1 MKSILDRTSRKDKII
16 TIRCNEKERD
26 MLERKAKQQE
36 KSLSEYMLDSG
47 MAGVER
53 RRTRD
58 RKRVQQMIENQET
71 LNDLFLIL
79 EDMPEGQVPDEIRKK
94 IEDTMEGEGRLWR
107 Y

>member
-1 MKSILDRTSRKDKII
+1 MKSILDRASRKDKTI
-16 TIRCNEKERD
+16 TIRCSEKERD

-58 RKRVQQMIENQET
+58 RKRVQQMIENQEA

-79 EDMPEGQVPDEIRKK
+79 EDIPEDQVPDVIRKK
-94 IEDTMEGEGRLWR
+94 IEDTMEGEERLWR